1 MKRVAIRHEGGVAGP
16 FGRDAGEHMARW
28 RQAMLDLERSRQRG
42 DDELPTLFFAGMA
55 ALALVRT
62 LEGREN

>member
-1 MKRVAIRHEGGVAGP
+1 MKRVVIHHEGGVAGP
-16 FGRDAGEHMARW
+16 FGHAAGDAMARW

-42 DDELPTLFFAGMA
+42 DDLPALFFEGMA